1 MDIQKEMQKK
11 AEDKAGEIWTGV
23 GPSAKWCRKCI
34 HAFKDTQYTVG
45 AEKTNCDM
53 FMPPDD
59 KPDEV
64 LWKNEECPFYEKKE
78 EA

>member
-1 MDIQKEMQKK
+1 MSIQKELKKK
-11 AEDKAGEIWTGV
+11 ANEKANEIWKAIS
-23 GPSAKWCRKCI
+23 PPAKLCKKCI
-34 HAFKDTQYTVG
+34 HAFEDTQYTVG

-53 FMPPDD
+53 FMPPDN

-64 LWKNEECPFYEKKE
+64 LWENKDCPFYEKKE